1 MKKLLFV
8 ILFIIPFNVMAISAS
23 SAIAMDLDN
32 DIIYYEK
39 NINNERLIASITKIM
54 TAIVTIECTDLDK
67 EVTVDDDVLKAY
79 GSAIY
84 LEVGEKIKIRD
95 LLYGLMLRSGND
107 AAIVLAKNVAG
118 SMDKFS
124 LLMNE
129 LAQKIGMKNSYF
141 YNAHGLEEKSG
152 EGNLSTAKDMALLT
166 RYAMKNEEFKKIFGT
181 KKYKVTTNKKTYS
194 WINKN
199 KLLHSEDY
207 ITGGKTGFTEKARRT
222 LVTTASRNNINVVIV
237 TLNDGNDF
245 LDHKNLYKEIFKD
258 YEAIKVIDKKKIK
271 IKNEKRFKKDN
282 LYLKEDIY
290 LPVKNKQKDNIKIE
304 YELYNDVKYKN
315 GDIVGKVLIR
325 YNNKIVRKE
334 NIYVEV
340 ENVKKKKESFFHK
353 IIRWF
358 SW

>member
-8 ILFIIPFNVMAISAS
+8 ILFIIPFNVIAISAS

-67 EVTVDDDVLKAY
+67 EVTVDEDVLKAY

-118 SMDKFS
+118 SMDKFA

-141 YNAHGLEEKSG
+141 YNAHGLEEKNG

-258 YEAIKVIDKKKIK
+258 YEAIKVLDKKKIK